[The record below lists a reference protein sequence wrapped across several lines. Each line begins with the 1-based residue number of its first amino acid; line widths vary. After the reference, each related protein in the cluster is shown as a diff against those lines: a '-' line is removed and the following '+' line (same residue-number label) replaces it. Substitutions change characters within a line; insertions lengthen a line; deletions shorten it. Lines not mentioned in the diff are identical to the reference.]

1 MRLLVAHDG
10 RDGGRDALEL
20 ARVLAS
26 ADEDASAVVVTVLV
40 PGPLPTEYAQ
50 LDAEQ
55 ATDAEPPLDEARQA
69 LAEIEVETRAYA
81 GSSPAGVITNLAE
94 GEDFDMIVIGS
105 PHRGAIGRV
114 VLGSVA
120 ESLLSGAP
128 VDVAVAPAGYAQAG
142 HDPPQEIVVGYD
154 GAPEAQVALERAEAV
169 ARHSNAK
176 LKLVTVVTPP
186 VAAPVMVPGAYAPES
201 PPEPDR
207 VMSEGLNSVD
217 RTLAAETVRLDG
229 DPATQLLRTCEEG
242 ADLLVVGSRG
252 YGPLARVLLGSVS
265 RRVIHRAPC
274 PVLVV
279 RRR

>member
-1 MRLLVAHDG
+1 MRLLAAHDG
-10 RDGGRDALEL
+10 REGGRDALEL

-40 PGPLPTEYAQ
+40 PGPLPMEYAQ
-50 LDAEQ
+50 LDEEQ
-55 ATDAEPPLDEARQA
+55 ATDAEPPLDEARQV
-69 LAEIEVETRAYA
+69 LAEIEVETRVYA
-81 GSSPAGVITNLAE
+81 GSSPAGVLTNLAE

-142 HDPPQEIVVGYD
+142 HDPPREIVVGYD

-169 ARHSNAK
+169 ARHSNAR